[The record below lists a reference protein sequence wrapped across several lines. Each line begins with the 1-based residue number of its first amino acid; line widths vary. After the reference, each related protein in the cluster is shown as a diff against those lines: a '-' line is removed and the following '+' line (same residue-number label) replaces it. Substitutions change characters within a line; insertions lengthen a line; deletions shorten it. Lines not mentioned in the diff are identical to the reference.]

1 MIVKNILP
9 KTRKLNIAIVISSFL
24 PDIGGAQ
31 ITAHNLA
38 VHLTDQGHKVVMF
51 CAWSSWRRLG
61 TRRKELGYSLLPL
74 VPGQQRLLPNLGAAY
89 QFAQNQ
95 YFAWLQRKYKFDLWQ
110 SFGAYPAAIS
120 VGRFTNKHK
129 IPHVLRTVGYDI
141 QKDLTLK
148 YGYRFNPKIESLI
161 QKWCPKVSKAVALSE
176 SVKPDLYDVG
186 VLNDQIEIIP
196 CGVNQSRFEK
206 TNPHNNATRN
216 KYGIPLN
223 KFMFITVGRNHPKK
237 GFPVLL
243 HAIAEMKKARTLDKV
258 HVVFVGRNM
267 SELEPLGLKL
277 KITEYVTLI
286 EEVGFDAN
294 SREFQIPSTSLIELY
309 KSADACVFPSL
320 METFAMINIEAMAA
334 GIPVVST
341 DAPGCVETIIDGVN
355 GLIARAG
362 DPLDL
367 ARKMEDLHHDKNLQT
382 KLIANG
388 QNTVRNSFAWD
399 VVVKKFE
406 NLYFSLTG

>member
-1 MIVKNILP
+1 MSTI
-9 KTRKLNIAIVISSFL
+9 RKLNIAIVISSFL

-38 VHLTDQGHKVVMF
+38 LHLTDQGHKIVMF
-51 CAWSSWRRLG
+51 CAWSSWRKLG
-61 TRRKELGYSLLPL
+61 ARKKELDYKLLPL
-74 VPGQQRLLPNLGAAY
+74 PPGQQRLMPNLGGAY

-95 YFAWLQRKYKFDLWQ
+95 YFAWLQQKYKFDLWQ

-120 VGRFTNKHK
+120 VGRFTNKRN

-141 QKDLTLK
+141 QKDPTIK

-176 SVKPDLYDVG
+176 SVRPDLNDVG

-196 CGVNQSRFEK
+196 CGVDQSRFEE
-206 TNPHNNATRN
+206 TNSRNNVTRN

-243 HAIAEMKKARTLDKV
+243 NAMAEMNKARTLDKV

-267 SELEPLGLKL
+267 SELEPLTLKL
-277 KITEYVTLI
+277 KIAEYVTLV
-286 EEVGFDAN
+286 EEIGFD
-294 SREFQIPSTSLIELY
+294 SDDHEFKIPSTSLIELY

-341 DAPGCVETIIDGVN
+341 DAPGCVETIVDGVD
-355 GLIARAG
+355 GLITKAG

-367 ARKMEDLHHDKNLQT
+367 ARKMEDLYRDKNLQT

-388 QNTVRNSFAWD
+388 QNTVRNSFNWD
-399 VVVKKFE
+399 VVVKQFE
-406 NLYFSLTG
+406 NLYFSLTD